1 MIKTLEDETIE
12 ECQSNLMMCLSHID
26 EDVGSLPFWFVADNS
41 LYLVS
46 PMKMRWIEAQ
56 EVLLI

>member
-26 EDVGSLPFWFVADNS
+26 EDVGGIPFWFVANNS

-46 PMKMRWIEAQ
+46 PMKMSWIEAQ